1 MNWNDAIKDFNNY
14 LKIERGFSINS
25 IYSYEKD
32 VKKFKDFIN
41 ESKSPIKINSDD
53 IKEFLNVISKVL
65 NSSSQSRIIS
75 GLRSFFE
82 FMIFEKYITHNPLR
96 LIESPKT
103 SRKLPDTLSTNE
115 IDELIS
121 NIDLS
126 KEQGERNYAII
137 ELLYGC
143 GLRVSELVELKISDL
158 FFEENF
164 IKVTGKGNKQ
174 RLIPIG
180 NITKNKVTLYL
191 ENSRNNIKVIQSFKD
206 HVFLNRRGKKLTRA
220 MIFTIIKQL
229 AERSNFNKSISP
241 HTFRHSFATHLLE
254 NGADLR
260 TIQQLLG
267 HESITTTEIYM
278 HLDKSHLKQV
288 MTKFHPRTN

>member
-14 LKIERGFSINS
+14 LKIERGFSVNS

-53 IKEFLNVISKVL
+53 IKEFLNVISKLL

-82 FMIFEKYITHNPLR
+82 FLIFEKYITQNPLR
-96 LIESPKT
+96 LIESPKI
-103 SRKLPDTLSTNE
+103 SRKLPDTLSTKE

-126 KEQGERNYAII
+126 KDQGERNVAII

-143 GLRVSELVELKISDL
+143 GIRVSELVDLKISDL

-180 NITKNKVTLYL
+180 NITKTKSDIFKSTSSLTLIPQPYK
-191 ENSRNNIKVIQSFKD
+191 SSIIAT
-206 HVFLNRRGKKLTRA
+206 FL
-220 MIFTIIKQL
+220 
-229 AERSNFNKSISP
+229 
-241 HTFRHSFATHLLE
+241 
-254 NGADLR
+254 
-260 TIQQLLG
+260 
-267 HESITTTEIYM
+267 
-278 HLDKSHLKQV
+278 
-288 MTKFHPRTN
+288 